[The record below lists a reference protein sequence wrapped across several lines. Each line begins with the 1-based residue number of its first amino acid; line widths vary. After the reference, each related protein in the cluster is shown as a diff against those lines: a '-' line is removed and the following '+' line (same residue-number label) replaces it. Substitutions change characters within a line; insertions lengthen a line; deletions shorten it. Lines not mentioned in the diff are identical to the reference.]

1 MDKYITAF
9 FIFLLFISKKSC
21 NFAAD
26 FEKKMETFT
35 FCGLGVDAWITIAT
49 VFAMFTVLLFT
60 KLRSDVVFLCAVGV
74 LYITGVLDAKE
85 ALSGISQASVAVVGV
100 LFVVIA
106 GLMHTGVLQWI
117 VKHLLGIPNT
127 YTKAVMRLMLPV
139 AALSSFL
146 SNTTVV
152 ALFVNIV
159 KMWSKRLGISPS
171 KLLIP
176 LSYASGMGG
185 VCTLIGTPPNL
196 IISGLYEEKT
206 GEAMNIL
213 ATTIPGLFCL
223 AIGVLSIIAIR
234 RLLPNRKAP
243 EEAFESTGD
252 YTVEMLVPSDNQH
265 IGQTVGELGLNT
277 VHGGSL
283 IELRHFDDE
292 KILSPVPDDEPLM
305 GGDRLIYAGQIG
317 DLLELEIS
325 HGLVNADHHVFHY
338 EDAPKS
344 HHSLRTAYIT
354 FGSGLIGTTMGTN
367 GFEKEHKVT
376 LVAVSRR
383 GCRIEESPREVVLK
397 AGDTLLLEGV
407 KELQADTKMMSRD
420 LHFFESNDI
429 PNISIRT
436 FISSAIMIAMV
447 TLSALGVLPLLQSAI
462 LAVFAMLIF
471 RCCSPEQAMRSINW
485 DILMIFACSAVLG
498 LAIQKTGIAEML
510 ATSILDICGT
520 NPIVVMTA
528 ICFAGTFITEFISN
542 TAAGAMFFPIMY
554 EAAVKLGYEPYPFLI
569 ALMIAVSSSF
579 ATPIGSPTHML
590 VYGPGGYRFS
600 DFLRIGLLMNII
612 ILAAN
617 ILIVNLVYPLTPL
630 P

>member
-1 MDKYITAF
+1 MDSF
-9 FIFLLFISKKSC
+9 VFLGF
-21 NFAAD
+21 
-26 FEKKMETFT
+26 
-35 FCGLGVDAWITIAT
+35 GLNAWITIVT
-49 VFAMFTVLLFT
+49 VLAMFSVLLFT
-60 KLRSDVVFLCAVGV
+60 KLRSDVVFLGAVGILHV
-74 LYITGVLDAKE
+74 TGVLDAKE
-85 ALSGISQASVAVVGV
+85 ALSGISQTSVAVVGV

-117 VKHLLGIPNT
+117 VKHLLGTPKN
-127 YTKAVMRLMLPV
+127 YWKSVLRLMLPV

-159 KMWSKRLGISPS
+159 KMWSKKLGISPS

-196 IISGLYEEKT
+196 IISGLYEEQT
-206 GEAMNIL
+206 GYAMNIL

-223 AIGVLSIIAIR
+223 AIGVLSIIAMR
-234 RLLPNRKAP
+234 RLLPNRKSP
-243 EEAFESTGD
+243 EETFESTGD
-252 YTVEMLVPSDNQH
+252 YTVEMLVPSDNPH
-265 IGQTVGELGLNT
+265 IGQTIGELKLNT
-277 VHGGSL
+277 VSGGSL
-283 IELRHFDDE
+283 IEIRHFDDE

-305 GGDRLIYAGQIG
+305 GGDRLVFAGQIG
-317 DLLELEIS
+317 ELLELERS
-325 HGLVNADHHVFHY
+325 HGLVNADHPVFHY
-338 EDAPKS
+338 EDTPKS
-344 HHSLRTAYIT
+344 QHNLRTAYIT
-354 FGSGLIGTTMGTN
+354 FGSHLIGTTMGTN

-383 GCRIEESPREVVLK
+383 GMRIEESPRAVKLE
-397 AGDTLLLEGV
+397 AGDTLLLECV
-407 KELQADTKMMSRD
+407 NELNLDTQAIRRD
-420 LHFFESNDI
+420 LHFFESEEI
-429 PNISIRT
+429 PNIGIGT
-436 FISSAIMIAMV
+436 VLSSLIMIAMV
-447 TLSALGVLPLLQSAI
+447 TLSALGVLPLLQCAI
-462 LAVFAMLIF
+462 LAVFAMFIF
-471 RCCSPEQAMRSINW
+471 RCCTPEQAMRSINW

-498 LAIQKTGIAEML
+498 VAIQKTGIAERM
-510 ATSILDICGT
+510 ATGILDICGT

-554 EAAVKLGYEPYPFLI
+554 NAAEQLGYEPFPFLI

-600 DFLRIGLLMNII
+600 DFLKIGLLMNLI

>member
-1 MDKYITAF
+1 MEYM
-9 FIFLLFISKKSC
+9 FLGFSIH
-21 NFAAD
+21 
-26 FEKKMETFT
+26 
-35 FCGLGVDAWITIAT
+35 AWITIVT
-49 VFAMFTVLLFT
+49 VLVMFSILLFT

-74 LYITGVLDAKE
+74 LFVTGVLDAKE
-85 ALSGISQASVAVVGV
+85 ALSGFSSTSVAVVGV

-106 GLMHTGVLQWI
+106 GLMHTGVLQWM
-117 VKHLLGIPNT
+117 VKHLLGTPKN
-127 YTKAVMRLMLPV
+127 YWKSVLRLMLPV

-159 KMWSKRLGISPS
+159 KMWSKKLGISPS

-196 IISGLYEEKT
+196 IISGLYEQHT
-206 GEAMNIL
+206 GQAMNIL

-223 AIGVLSIIAIR
+223 AVGVLSIIALR
-234 RLLPNRKAP
+234 KLLPERQSP
-243 EEAFESTGD
+243 EAAFESTGD
-252 YTVEMLVPSDNQH
+252 YTVEMLVPSDNKH
-265 IGQTVGELGLNT
+265 IGMTIGELGLNT
-277 VHGGSL
+277 VRGGSL

-292 KILSPVPDDEPLM
+292 RILSPVPDDEPLM

-317 DLLELEIS
+317 ELLELEQS
-325 HGLVNADHHVFHY
+325 HGMVNADHPIFHY

-344 HHSLRTAYIT
+344 KHYLRTAYIT
-354 FGSGLIGTTMGTN
+354 FGSHLIGTTMGTN

-383 GCRIEESPREVVLK
+383 GNRIEESPREVVLK
-397 AGDTLLLEGV
+397 AGDTLLLESV
-407 KELQADTKMMSRD
+407 KEFATDTKAMSRD
-420 LHFFESNDI
+420 VHFFESDQI
-429 PNISIRT
+429 PNISWRT
-436 FISSAIMIAMV
+436 FVSSAVMIAMV
-447 TLSALGVLPLLQSAI
+447 ALSAFNVLPLLQCAI
-462 LAVFAMLIF
+462 LAVFAMLLL

-498 LAIQKTGIAEML
+498 VAIQKTGIAERM
-510 ATSILDICGT
+510 ANGILDICGT

-554 EAAVKLGYEPYPFLI
+554 EAAEKLGYEPYPFLI

-600 DFLRIGLLMNII
+600 DFLKIGLLMNII

-617 ILIVNLVYPLTPL
+617 ILIVNIVYPLTPL